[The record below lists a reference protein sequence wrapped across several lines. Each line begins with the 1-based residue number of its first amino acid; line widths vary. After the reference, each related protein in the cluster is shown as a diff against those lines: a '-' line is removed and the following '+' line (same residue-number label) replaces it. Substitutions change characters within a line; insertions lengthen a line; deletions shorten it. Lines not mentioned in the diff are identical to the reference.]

1 MDDVADGEYRTR
13 SFEEHFRPDAR
24 SDYSDLITKES
35 PIPPRTETKK
45 EDLWHSCSCDNLVYC
60 YPSY

>member
-45 EDLWHSCSCDNLVYC
+45 EEKPKKEMREPKKGRLG
-60 YPSY
+60 